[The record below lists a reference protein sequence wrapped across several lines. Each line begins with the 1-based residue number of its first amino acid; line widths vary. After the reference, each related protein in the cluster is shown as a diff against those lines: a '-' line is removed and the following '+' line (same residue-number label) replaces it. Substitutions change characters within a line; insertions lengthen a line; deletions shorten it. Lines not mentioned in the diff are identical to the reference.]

1 MLNDIHAKKSSIG
14 VEKAW
19 TLDSKIKYKLINS
32 ERIFEIRSA
41 DDLEKLLNQAME
53 E

>member
-1 MLNDIHAKKSSIG
+1 MLNDSHAKKNSIG

-19 TLDSKIKYKLINS
+19 TLDGKIKYKLINS